1 VCSSDLA
8 NLAKGGV
15 VKVFDRQSEELL
27 LNDCGSIGQLQDG
40 QVVTSQWIDPHYTCR
55 ADEHGFEVVGNLN
68 TVPSNKLFNPL
79 KNIVFRSMLVALGW
93 NTHFSHMLKG
103 NIRKVLMLGRRPI
116 PVRFRRSLH
125 LDEQGITLHD
135 QIQTDGQTRF
145 TALSLG
151 DEFFV
156 RYVPQSRY
164 FQSQELGIS
173 GWQAEPQHLDALNQG
188 TQLERVTQLKDGK
201 EHMTTTTNEQ
211 RTAAVDHGVYDIAY
225 YHGRQQKR
233 QLIYR
238 LQRRTDEVA
247 GALQNHT
254 DGPLQ
259 TIIDV
264 GTADS
269 LMLESLQKRFE
280 TTRFIG
286 IDMSFA
292 LLQARQI
299 AEITKVQ
306 GNAQILPVHSGVGD
320 AIIATAIIEHLPDPA
335 LMLRECAHILRPG
348 GLLII
353 TTPDPFLEHV
363 SSLIG
368 LLKDAGHHYTFTLDT
383 LQTLIRENGFEVV
396 EARKFMF
403 SPVGFPAEK
412 MIEKILRTLHLDLV
426 MANQFVVAR
435 RGS

>member
-1 VCSSDLA
+1 
-8 NLAKGGV
+8 
-15 VKVFDRQSEELL
+15 
-27 LNDCGSIGQLQDG
+27 
-40 QVVTSQWIDPHYTCR
+40 
-55 ADEHGFEVVGNLN
+55 
-68 TVPSNKLFNPL
+68 
-79 KNIVFRSMLVALGW
+79 
-93 NTHFSHMLKG
+93 MLKG
-103 NIRKVLMLGRRPI
+103 NIRKMLMLGRRPI
-116 PVRFRRSLH
+116 PVRFRRSLN
-125 LDEQGITLHD
+125 LDDQGITLHD
-135 QIQTDGQTRF
+135 YIQTDGQTRF

-164 FQSQELGIS
+164 FQSQELGIQ
-173 GWQAEPQHLDALNQG
+173 GWQAEPQHLTALNQG

-211 RTAAVDHGVYDIAY
+211 STATVDHGVYDIAY

-247 GALQNHT
+247 DALQNHT

-269 LMLESLQKRFE
+269 LMLESLRKRFA
-280 TTRFIG
+280 TTRFVG

-320 AIIATAIIEHLPDPA
+320 AIIATAIIEHLPEPA
-335 LMLRECAHILRPG
+335 LMLRECARILRPG

-353 TTPDPFLEHV
+353 TTPDPFLEHI

-403 SPVGFPAEK
+403 SPIGFPAEK
-412 MIEKILRTLHLDLV
+412 MIEKILITLHLDLV

-435 RGS
+435 RVA